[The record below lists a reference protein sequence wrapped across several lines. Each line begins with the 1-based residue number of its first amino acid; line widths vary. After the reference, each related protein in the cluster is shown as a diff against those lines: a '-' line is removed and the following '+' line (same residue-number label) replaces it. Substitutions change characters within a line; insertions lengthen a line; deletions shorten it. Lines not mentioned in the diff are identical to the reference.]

1 MKIQATSTFIKPD
14 NRLKREQSE
23 PIQIA
28 LLQSI
33 VLSGLKYRTLHAT
46 QYLQSTFNPLLI
58 HTSIQI
64 GTLVILIC

>member
-1 MKIQATSTFIKPD
+1 MKIQATSTSIKPD

-33 VLSGLKYRTLHAT
+33 ELSGLKYRTLHAT
-46 QYLQSTFNPLLI
+46 
-58 HTSIQI
+58 
-64 GTLVILIC
+64 